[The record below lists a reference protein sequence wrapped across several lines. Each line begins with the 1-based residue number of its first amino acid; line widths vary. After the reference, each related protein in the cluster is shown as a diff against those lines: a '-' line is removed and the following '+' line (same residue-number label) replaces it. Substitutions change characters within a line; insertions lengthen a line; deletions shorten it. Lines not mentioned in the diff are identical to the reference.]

1 MEGRSFA
8 RSWTRR
14 PTGCNVDTDDECGAI
29 KPNISRGLT
38 RQRVSRDYTD
48 AQSASSGTGCCSAAT
63 LVLVVGFLAN
73 HSAPAPSLQRLAC
86 VAISSRI
93 IITMHLRGRAYCVV
107 FHASAHAPRD
117 VSWFAGWVGTSST
130 TLLRLFRTQDFS
142 KSSAGDPQACRPH
155 ILRVSFRCRTRHL
168 LCNRTWSFKNLSS
181 LIGRP
186 VGAQEIG
193 FVFLDSDC
201 GTMLYIEYIFHAPA
215 LARCRLDR
223 REDTYRLRPSE
234 RRKSD
239 RSSPPT
245 LVRCSLE
252 SKLVG
257 VVVS

>member
-1 MEGRSFA
+1 
-8 RSWTRR
+8 
-14 PTGCNVDTDDECGAI
+14 
-29 KPNISRGLT
+29 LH
-38 RQRVSRDYTD
+38 
-48 AQSASSGTGCCSAAT
+48 
-63 LVLVVGFLAN
+63 VLQY
-73 HSAPAPSLQRLAC
+73 H
-86 VAISSRI
+86 RI
-93 IITMHLRGRAYCVV
+93 IITMRSRGRAYCVV

-130 TLLRLFRTQDFS
+130 TLMRLFRTQDFS

-193 FVFLDSDC
+193 FVFLDADC